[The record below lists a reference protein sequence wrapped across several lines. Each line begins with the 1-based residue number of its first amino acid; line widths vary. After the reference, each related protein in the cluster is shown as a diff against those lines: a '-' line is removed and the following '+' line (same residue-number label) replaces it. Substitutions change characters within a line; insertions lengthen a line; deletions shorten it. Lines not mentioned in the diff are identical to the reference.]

1 MPMLFSAVPL
11 PWGVAVVAALV
22 GAVCDLR
29 WRKIPNLLT
38 LPTLLAGLVWAG
50 YSYGASGLLG
60 ATAGCLLLAAP
71 YLVLFLFAGGGAGDV
86 KLMGALGAW
95 LGLVDGAIALGA
107 VLLCGVLMGLGYA
120 SLRKQLPAM
129 WTNIVGIIWAGVLS
143 VWSRD
148 RQAAARCLPPVA
160 TMQRMPYGV
169 AVLAGV
175 CLAAG
180 VALWR
185 GT

>member
-1 MPMLFSAVPL
+1 MTILTSADPL
-11 PWGVAVVAALV
+11 AWAVAIGAALI
-22 GAVCDLR
+22 GAACDLR
-29 WRKIPNLLT
+29 WRRIPNLLT

-50 YSYGASGLLG
+50 WSQGASGVVS
-60 ATAGCLLLAAP
+60 AMAGCLLLAAP

-95 LGLVDGAIALGA
+95 LGLVDGAIALVA

-120 SLRKQLPAM
+120 CLRKRVAHL
-129 WTNIVGIIWAGVLS
+129 WTNLVGIVWAGAAA

-148 RQAAARCLPPVA
+148 RQVAAGHLPPA
-160 TMQRMPYGV
+160 SAMLRMPYGV
-169 AVLAGV
+169 AVLIGV

-185 GT
+185 GA